1 MNEHENSDNE
11 EAAKES
17 TASNN
22 FENNSK
28 NVDNS
33 RAMAI
38 LSYIGILV
46 IIPILVAKD
55 SKFVMYH
62 ANQGLILL
70 IAWII
75 LTAVNIIPILGQI
88 IWFLGS
94 IVLLVFMVMGIL
106 NAAKEKQKP
115 LPIIG
120 GFKLLN

>member
-22 FENNSK
+22 FENKSK